1 MSVAVANHGYLPA
14 ARYIINHDIMN
25 CTADGVP
32 GNQYYSGRALGLSEP
47 WDMIQLHSDL
57 EPLWDDIC
65 AHYDR
70 IGLQHAQDV
79 VWHVCREE
87 LGEHIGYHPSV
98 FFFGPHECRYWG
110 DNQWME
116 IVDFIN
122 SKNNFMA
129 VAESLN
135 VDVPHTRCL
144 DRAGDV
150 GHADIRATVFPCY
163 AKAAVSVS
171 GVGIYRCSDAAELRR
186 ALASFDDDTPI
197 QIQEE
202 IVADTFLNMQY
213 RVVGKRLLHMQA
225 SEQIL
230 DGFAHQG
237 NRVPA
242 RYEPWSVVDP
252 LAEWLVERGMK
263 GVFAFDLAVTR
274 TADGVR
280 FPVIECNPRFNGA
293 SYPTAVAQKL
303 DIPEW
308 SAVSLSTQH
317 RTLAAVDLSG
327 IEFDPAT
334 GQGVVLVNWGL
345 ILAGKL
351 LVLLAGS
358 PDHQESLLAR
368 LRLRL

>member
-1 MSVAVANHGYLPA
+1 MAFAVANHGYLPA

-25 CTADGVP
+25 CTADGVA
-32 GNQYYSGRALGLSEP
+32 GNEYYSGRALGLSEP
-47 WDMIQLHSDL
+47 WDMIQLHPDL

-70 IGLQHAQDV
+70 VGLQHAHDV
-79 VWHVCREE
+79 VWHVYREE
-87 LGEHIGYHPSV
+87 LGEHIGFRPSV
-98 FFFGPHECRYWG
+98 FFFGPQECCFWG

-116 IVDFIN
+116 TVEFIN
-122 SKNNFMA
+122 SKNNFIA
-129 VAESLN
+129 VAEALN
-135 VDVPHTRCL
+135 VEVPDTRCF
-144 DRAGDV
+144 DSAADV
-150 GHADIRATVFPCY
+150 SDADIRSTVFPCY

-171 GVGIYRCSDAAELRR
+171 GVGIYRCRNGAELHH
-186 ALASFDDDTPI
+186 ALARFDEGTPI

-213 RVVGKRLLHMQA
+213 HVVGKRLFHMQA

-252 LAEWLVERGMK
+252 LAEWLLERGMK
-263 GVFAFDLAVTR
+263 GVFAFDVAVTR

-308 SAVSLSTQH
+308 SAVSLHTRH
-317 RTLAAVDLSG
+317 RALANVDLSG

-334 GQGVVLVNWGL
+334 GQGVVLVNWGT

-358 PDHQESLLAR
+358 PDYQASLLAQ

>member
-1 MSVAVANHGYLPA
+1 VH
-14 ARYIINHDIMN
+14 
-25 CTADGVP
+25 
-32 GNQYYSGRALGLSEP
+32 
-47 WDMIQLHSDL
+47 
-57 EPLWDDIC
+57 
-65 AHYDR
+65 
-70 IGLQHAQDV
+70 
-79 VWHVCREE
+79 REE
-87 LGEHIGYHPSV
+87 LGEHIGFQPSV
-98 FFFGPHECRYWG
+98 FYFGPHECRFWG

-129 VAESLN
+129 VAEALN
-135 VDVPHTRCL
+135 VDVPHTRCY
-144 DRAGDV
+144 DKAAGVTD
-150 GHADIRATVFPCY
+150 AEIRSTVFPCY
-163 AKAAVSVS
+163 AKAAISVS
-171 GVGIYRCSDAAELRR
+171 GVGIHRCGDEEELRR
-186 ALASFDDDTPI
+186 ALGSFESDTPI

-213 RVVGKRLLHMQA
+213 HVVGKRLFHMQA

-252 LAEWLVERGMK
+252 LAEWLVDRGMK
-263 GVFAFDLAVTR
+263 GVFAFDVAVTR
-274 TADGVR
+274 TANGVR

-308 SAVSLSTQH
+308 GAVSLSTRH
-317 RTLAAVDLSG
+317 RRLAAIDLSG
-327 IEFDPAT
+327 IEFDPNT
-334 GQGVVLVNWGL
+334 GQGVVLVNWGTV
-345 ILAGKL
+345 LAGKL

-358 PDHQESLLAR
+358 PDQQELLLAELKSR
-368 LRLRL
+368 L